1 MADLHCSNELFA
13 VAERLKGSITAV
25 IMRRGTLWSGEWSQ
39 FFEGIKRYFKVIL
52 SVVGAAA
59 LLASPA
65 MAKQMHP
72 ARVLTVPSDAR
83 ASVAPYGVNEG
94 GPYTASVPTSRY
106 NTNRDFQN
114 GSRG

>member
-1 MADLHCSNELFA
+1 
-13 VAERLKGSITAV
+13 LKAN
-25 IMRRGTLWSGEWSQ
+25 L
-39 FFEGIKRYFKVIL
+39 KVIL
-52 SVVGAAA
+52 SVVGVAA

-65 MAKQMHP
+65 MAKQVRT
-72 ARVLTVPSDAR
+72 AKLSAVPSDAR

-94 GPYTASVPTSRY
+94 GPYTPSVPTSRY

>member
-1 MADLHCSNELFA
+1 MKAN
-13 VAERLKGSITAV
+13 
-25 IMRRGTLWSGEWSQ
+25 
-39 FFEGIKRYFKVIL
+39 FKVIL
-52 SVVGAAA
+52 SVAGAAA

-65 MAKQMHP
+65 MAKQMRP
-72 ARVLTVPSDAR
+72 AKVLTVPSDAR

-94 GPYTASVPTSRY
+94 GPYTPSVPTSRY

>member
-1 MADLHCSNELFA
+1 MKAN
-13 VAERLKGSITAV
+13 
-25 IMRRGTLWSGEWSQ
+25 
-39 FFEGIKRYFKVIL
+39 FKVIL

-65 MAKQMHP
+65 MAKQMRP
-72 ARVLTVPSDAR
+72 AKVLTVPSDAR

-94 GPYTASVPTSRY
+94 GSYAPSVPTSRY

-114 GSRG
+114 GSTG

>member
-1 MADLHCSNELFA
+1 
-13 VAERLKGSITAV
+13 LKANLK
-25 IMRRGTLWSGEWSQ
+25 M
-39 FFEGIKRYFKVIL
+39 IL
-52 SVVGAAA
+52 SVVGVAA

-65 MAKQMHP
+65 MAKQMRP
-72 ARVLTVPSDAR
+72 AKVLAVPSDAR

-94 GPYTASVPTSRY
+94 GPYTPSVLTSRY